1 MGMIRKVIPVKPVC
15 AVTYGEAN
23 SVSKI
28 IKQLE
33 VILGPVEDRSQ
44 EVPFTFTSY
53 YTDEMGKNLMKQF
66 FSFTSSIHPE
76 NLPEIKRKTNE
87 LEESWSVQGKRQ
99 VNLDP
104 GYLTGSKLVLA
115 STKDFA
121 HRIFLGEGI
130 YGDLQLQFRHNK
142 FWPEA
147 WTFPDY
153 QTDLALEFF
162 SRVRAR
168 FVLEENHDQK
178 KQL

>member
-1 MGMIRKVIPVKPVC
+1 MGGIRRVIPVKPVC
-15 AVTYGEAN
+15 AVTYGQTV
-23 SVSKI
+23 SVSKLMT
-28 IKQLE
+28 QME
-33 VILGPVEDRSQ
+33 TILGPVEDKS
-44 EVPFTFTSY
+44 EAYPFSFTSY
-53 YTDEMGKNLMKQF
+53 YTDEMGKDLMKQF
-66 FSFTSSIHPE
+66 LSFVRTIHPE
-76 NLPEIKRKTNE
+76 KLPGIKQRTNE
-87 LEESWSVQGKRQ
+87 LEEKWSTDGKRK

-153 QTDLALEFF
+153 QTDLALGFF
-162 SRVRAR
+162 TRVRAR

-178 KQL
+178 K